1 MDYSYFYLQYSTLQ
15 TSKQSALV
23 LKFSS
28 YYQYSNSGATTQ
40 IVRVCASSSPG
51 TTSTNDNTMK
61 ESNKNPSKDNEIQY
75 NTVQDIAK
83 NDMHLY
89 CNQCI
94 VLYCI
99 VLQYIYKTYAP
110 QNSGLIQKIIANLLN
125 RHNIC
130 QEHLLYDVQSSVK

>member
-28 YYQYSNSGATTQ
+28 YYQYSNSGATTY

-89 CNQCI
+89 CN
-94 VLYCI
+94 
-99 VLQYIYKTYAP
+99 
-110 QNSGLIQKIIANLLN
+110 
-125 RHNIC
+125 
-130 QEHLLYDVQSSVK
+130 